1 MSGKPIASESAD
13 HPFAVSPRLAVGVLV
28 GLAALLVGPG
38 WLPGRALLLCD
49 LVTYFPSLYGALGS
63 AWDPYV
69 QAGTPHLA
77 NPQAG
82 WFYPPAWLLA
92 VDFLALLPLYCF
104 LHFALAGVG
113 TWAWLRASMGDR
125 IGPLLGGVCYA
136 ACGPTFSLALFPD
149 KLPGHAALPWV
160 LLGLHLLLCGPA
172 TRRWQGWLLAPAAVA
187 LCWVA
192 GSMEAV
198 IMAAA
203 AGPLWVALT
212 PVGPLSLRGMAGRLA
227 GGAGLVLAGTALAAC
242 ILVPFLYL
250 LPELHRAAPLSLAEA
265 TRSSTHPVDWLGW
278 LAPNAFWSGEDL
290 QYRVAQGAVASS
302 RWLRTIYGGATAL
315 LLVLLVPWR
324 ARSSWVAAAGVAGF
338 AFLALGEQNPLRDVI
353 HGLPGLGVVRY
364 PEKWWL
370 GTVPFVAWLVA
381 RGWEA
386 LEHRPRPLGRRLAV
400 AGLLAAGLPAA
411 TLALAPAG
419 GTAALAARAL
429 VGVAPLLLGLALVA
443 WLRSAGVM
451 RGRAAGLAVV
461 ALIGLDLCLAAWASV
476 PFGDADAAR
485 RIPAVVRAITVDYKK
500 MWQYPPRVWGETLH
514 VKNRVPSLPP
524 GERARQ
530 MQRDLALPN
539 LIQPHG
545 VAYIDGMRATRLRR
559 QAQFSRHLDDVP
571 AWARRALLRV
581 VGNDYWVVYDPREA
595 RELVRQVKL
604 RPVPPATDAPRLP
617 VLLLA
622 EPAPLG
628 RLRLVPGKITLPDER
643 RAWRAMITTNAK
655 NAVVLVRGDPGVE
668 TLAALPTGRAS
679 APVRLSSFNPLGD
692 GSWEARWNTRVP
704 AALVLQEAWSQG
716 WEMSLDGGPWRPAAR
731 VNHLLVGALA
741 PAGKHH
747 ARLRYRTPGLVRGC
761 VLSLVT
767 LAGLLLVALRLRRK
781 ME

>member
-1 MSGKPIASESAD
+1 MSGTPIAPNTGR
-13 HPFAVSPRLAVGVLV
+13 HPLAVPPLLAVGVLV
-28 GLAALLVGPG
+28 ALAALLVGPG
-38 WLPGRALLLCD
+38 WIPGHALLLCD

-63 AWDPYV
+63 AWDPWV

-92 VDFLALLPLYCF
+92 LDFMALLPIYCF
-104 LHFALAGVG
+104 LHFAMAGVG
-113 TWAWLRASMGDR
+113 AWAWLRASMGDR

-160 LLGLHLLLCGPA
+160 LLGLHLLLGGSA
-172 TRRWQGWLLAPAAVA
+172 AHRWKGWLLAPAAVA

-192 GSMEAV
+192 GSLEAV
-198 IMAAA
+198 IIAGV

-212 PVGPLSLRGMAGRLA
+212 PGGPLSPRVAAGRFASAA
-227 GGAGLVLAGTALAAC
+227 GIMLVGTALAAC

-290 QYRVAQGAVASS
+290 QYRVAQGAVSSS
-302 RWLRTIYGGATAL
+302 RWLRSIYGGATAL

-324 ARSSWVAAAGVAGF
+324 GRGNLVAAAGFAGF
-338 AFLALGEQNPLRDVI
+338 AFLALGDLNPLREVI
-353 HGLPGLGVVRY
+353 HDLPGLGVVRY

-370 GTVPFVAWLVA
+370 GTVPFVAWLAA

-386 LEHRPRPLGRRLAV
+386 LEARPRPLGRRLAV
-400 AGLLAAGLPAA
+400 AGLLTAGLPAA
-411 TLALAPAG
+411 VLALAPTG

-429 VGVAPLLLGLALVA
+429 VGVAPLLLGLGIVA
-443 WLRSAGVM
+443 WLRSAGIM
-451 RGRAAGLAVV
+451 RGRATGLAVV
-461 ALIGLDLCLAAWASV
+461 ALVGLDLCLAGWASV

-485 RIPAVVRAITVDYKK
+485 RMPAVVRAITVDYKK
-500 MWQYPPRVWGETLH
+500 MWQYPPRIWGETLH
-514 VKNRVPSLPP
+514 VQNRVPQVPP

-539 LIQPHG
+539 LLQPHH
-545 VAYIDGMRATRLRR
+545 VAYTDGMRATRLRR

-571 AWARRALLRV
+571 AWARRALLRA

-595 RELVRQVKL
+595 PELVQRVKL
-604 RPVPPATDAPRLP
+604 RPVPPAPDAPRLP

-628 RLRLVPGKITLPDER
+628 RLRLVPCKITLPDER
-643 RAWRAMITTNAK
+643 RAWREMITRDPRRTVA
-655 NAVVLVRGDPGVE
+655 LVQGDPGVE
-668 TLAALPTGRAS
+668 QLASLPAGGAYP
-679 APVRLSSFNPLGD
+679 AERLSSYSNHGD
-692 GSWEARWNTRVP
+692 GRWEARWESKAP

-716 WEMSLDGGPWRPAAR
+716 WEVSLDDGPWRPAAR
-731 VNHLLVGALA
+731 VDHLLVGALA

-747 ARLRYRTPGLVRGC
+747 ARLRYRTPGLARGC
-761 VLSLVT
+761 VLTLVT
-767 LAGLLLVALRLRRK
+767 LAGLLLVALRLRRRG
-781 ME
+781 